1 MRADVRAIVALQ
13 AVCLPHFYLVD
24 PGRAFLRSFYSHL
37 LRDRRGLLFVAE
49 HDRQLAG
56 FVAGFFDPA
65 SLYREIA
72 PRRFRAIVAASPY
85 LVGHPIELRRFLVD
99 LRRASRFDYLA
110 DGCSETACELIT
122 VAVQPRLRRQG
133 YGTALIRALVEAATG
148 SRTAQLRVHIS
159 SSDAGM
165 AAFYRHLGFEPLR
178 TFTVFGSR
186 SLDEYVLALQKNRK
200 PR

>member
-1 MRADVRAIVALQ
+1 M
-13 AVCLPHFYLVD
+13 
-24 PGRAFLRSFYSHL
+24 
-37 LRDRRGLLFVAE
+37 
-49 HDRQLAG
+49 
-56 FVAGFFDPA
+56 AGFFDPA

-72 PRRFRAIVAASPY
+72 PAGSSPSSPASPY

-133 YGTALIRALVEAATG
+133 YGTALIQRWWKQRRAAERLNCESISVPVTLVWQPSTAILDL
-148 SRTAQLRVHIS
+148 SRFALLPCSV
-159 SSDAGM
+159 A
-165 AAFYRHLGFEPLR
+165 
-178 TFTVFGSR
+178 SR
-186 SLDEYVLALQKNRK
+186 WTKTCWRLQKNRK